1 MKFQTIPIDG
11 PLIIQPKV
19 FTDSRGYFFESYSES
34 IFTEQGIDVKF
45 VQDNQSL
52 SGKGTVRG
60 LHFQSPP
67 HAQGKLVRVI
77 CGSVLDVIVDI
88 RRTSPTYGKVFSIIL
103 SADNKTM
110 LWIPAGFAHGFSTLE
125 DETVFQYKCTGYY
138 NKESE
143 GGIRWNDPTLNIH
156 WGVDNPIVSE
166 KDSTLPFFTEFV
178 SPF

>member
-34 IFTEQGIDVKF
+34 LFADQGIQVKF

-67 HAQGKLVRVI
+67 HAQGKLVRVVS
-77 CGSVLDVIVDI
+77 GSVLDVIVDI
-88 RRTSPTYGKVFSIIL
+88 RKTSATYGKIFTIML
-103 SADNKTM
+103 SGENKTM
-110 LWIPAGFAHGFSTLE
+110 LWIPEGFAHGFSTLE
-125 DETVFQYKCTGYY
+125 DGTIFQYKCTGYY
-138 NKESE
+138 HKESE
-143 GGIRWNDPTLNIH
+143 GGIRWNDPTLAIH
-156 WGVDNPIVSE
+156 WGVEKPIVSE
-166 KDSTLPFFTEFV
+166 KDSSLPLFTDFV